1 MFVRF
6 AYAVVNYDNMDSV
19 EILGLIAATL
29 TTAAF
34 VPQVYKTW
42 KNKSVEDIS
51 LTMYTV
57 LLIGVLLWLVYGV
70 FINSL
75 PVILA
80 NGITSALLILMV
92 LMKLKYK

>member
-1 MFVRF
+1 
-6 AYAVVNYDNMDSV
+6 MDSV
-19 EILGLIAATL
+19 EILGLVAATL
-29 TTAAF
+29 TTAAY

-57 LLIGVLLWLVYGV
+57 LLVGVLLWLLYGIS
-70 FINSL
+70 INSL

-80 NGITSALLILMV
+80 NGITSTLLILMIII
-92 LMKLKYK
+92 KFKYK